1 MSTIKGIDSWAVDL
15 AEVGPV
21 YPFQGAEG
29 VMAIVGIAL
38 WIGWHVWQI
47 RAENAEIEEDL
58 HMVDK
63 RKKAM
68 HEIDRY

>member
-21 YPFQGAEG
+21 YPFQGAEV

-68 HEIDRY
+68 DEIDRY

>member
-15 AEVGPV
+15 AEVGTV

>member
-21 YPFQGAEG
+21 YPFQGAEV
-29 VMAIVGIAL
+29 VMALVGIAL

-58 HMVDK
+58 HMADK

-68 HEIDRY
+68 DEIDRY